1 MEAHVVAPHGLEQ
14 RERALDVGAH
24 EGRGVRDGV
33 VVMGL
38 GRKVDDRIRARDQPI
53 YQRGVAD
60 IAHDELR
67 ARALDVLA
75 PPRVSE
81 RVEHRHPHLG
91 MLARD
96 PPHERG
102 PDEPASA
109 GNQEIPHIRPAVL
122 R

>member
-1 MEAHVVAPHGLEQ
+1 MEAHVMAPHGLEQ
-14 RERALDVGAH
+14 AERALDVGAH
-24 EGRGVRDGV
+24 EGRGICDGV
-33 VVMGL
+33 VVMSL
-38 GRKVDDRIRARDQPI
+38 GRKVDDRVRVRDQLV
-53 YQRGVAD
+53 YQCGVAYV
-60 IAHDELR
+60 AHDELR

-75 PPRVSE
+75 PPRIGQ
-81 RVEHRHPHLG
+81 RIEHGHPHLG
-91 MLARD
+91 MPLAH